1 MDRVVTTVQE
11 EADVALEPFGTLPEW
26 LAAVMRPEQL
36 SQSLRRHLTELDGDG
51 SMLLDAQTDQLRA
64 KGDRWL
70 VRCVLQLAGPE
81 DLPSREVALVG
92 ELYPPDREPS
102 VSARPESGTAPGD
115 PGWATWLPD
124 LRLALRSEV
133 GDVALPSLGDLVD
146 PAASARLIE
155 EMLSDGAY
163 PAARVASSA
172 PTVARYKPGSRC
184 TIVYDI
190 TYDPPS
196 SQLPSPV
203 IAKVH
208 QGDKGIRSHQAMTAL
223 WATELSSGRDVHI
236 AEPLAY
242 RPDER
247 IQLQGPVPEER
258 TLKDL
263 CHGAFESGDP
273 ERVGQVRV
281 ELAATAKA
289 LAALH
294 SSGAVLEEEVTFS
307 DEIGAARALVDEL
320 AASVPELR
328 DWAEPTLTLLQT
340 ASQVVSPDPPVSSH
354 NSFSTAQVLLGPGRP
369 AFIDFDS
376 AAMGEPAMDVGRFRA
391 GLRCVGVPALGKQPE
406 GYREDLLAARLR
418 LMDEICDQFLADY
431 QQWAPVSGER
441 VVLWEVLDL
450 FVSLLHTWTK
460 GRIEKVTPR
469 LATLRHALADLQ
481 LPSGTGGR

>member
-1 MDRVVTTVQE
+1 MDRVVTTAHD

-26 LAAVMRPEQL
+26 LAAVMRPERL
-36 SQSLRRHLTELDGDG
+36 TASLRRHLAELDGAG
-51 SMLLDAQTDQLRA
+51 SRLLDAETDQLRA

-81 DLPSREVALVG
+81 DVPSREVALVG
-92 ELYPPDREPS
+92 ELSPPGREPS
-102 VSARPESGTAPGD
+102 APPRPDGGTAPGD

-124 LRLALRSEV
+124 LRLALRSEE
-133 GDVALPSLGDLVD
+133 GDVALPPLGDLVD
-146 PAASARLIE
+146 PTASARLIE
-155 EMLSDGAY
+155 EMLSEGAY
-163 PAARVASSA
+163 PAARVATSA

-196 SQLPSPV
+196 SRLPNPV

-208 QGDKGIRSHQAMTAL
+208 QGEKGIRSHDAMTAL
-223 WATELSSGRDVHI
+223 WATALSSGQDI
-236 AEPLAY
+236 LLAEPLAY
-242 RPDER
+242 RPEER
-247 IQLQGPVPEER
+247 IQLQGPVPEDR

-263 CHGAFESGDP
+263 SHEAFESGDP
-273 ERVGQVRV
+273 GLLGQLRV
-281 ELAATAKA
+281 ELTATAKA

-294 SSGAVLEEEVTFS
+294 TSGAVLQEEVTFTRES
-307 DEIGAARALVDEL
+307 LAARALVDEL
-320 AASVPELR
+320 SASVPELR
-328 DWAEPTLTLLQT
+328 DWAEPTLTLLET
-340 ASQVVSPDPPVSSH
+340 GAEVAAADPAVSSH

-376 AAMGEPAMDVGRFRA
+376 AAMGEPAMDLGRFRA
-391 GLRCVGVPALGKQPE
+391 GLRCVGVPALAKRAE
-406 GYREDLLAARLR
+406 GYREDLVAARLT
-418 LMDEICDQFLADY
+418 LLDEICDQFLADY
-431 QQWAPVSGER
+431 QQWAPVTAER

-469 LATLRHALADLQ
+469 LATLRHALADPR
-481 LPSGTGGR
+481 LPSGAVDR